1 MSDPR
6 PPPDAASPGGG
17 RALAPGLHVVAT
29 PIGNARDI
37 TLRALDVLRD
47 ADVLAAEDTRRL
59 RQLLGLHGIAV
70 GGRPLLPYHDHNG
83 AAQRPKLIAAMAAGR
98 TVAYASDAGTP
109 LVADPGYQLVRAAR
123 EAGHAVHA
131 VPGASAVLAA
141 LVTSGLPSDRFL
153 FAGFLPPAS
162 AARRAAIAELARVP
176 ATLVLFES
184 PARVNQTFT
193 DLCDILGGRPA
204 ALCRELTKRFEETRV
219 GTLTDIAAGL
229 RSDPPR
235 GEIVILVDRGDTRA
249 SGADLDAA
257 LRSAL
262 ATMRVRDAADA
273 VSRMLG
279 LPRGEVYRAALRL
292 SSADDGG
299 GSHE

>member
-1 MSDPR
+1 MSETPDP
-6 PPPDAASPGGG
+6 SPGGDAQSK
-17 RALAPGLHVVAT
+17 ALPPGLHIVAT

-59 RQLLGLHGIAV
+59 RQLMGLHGIPVAS
-70 GGRPLLPYHDHNG
+70 RPLVPYHDHNG
-83 AAQRPKLIAAMAAGR
+83 AAQRPKLIAALGAGR

-123 EAGHAVHA
+123 EAGHVVHA

-162 AARRAAIAELARVP
+162 AARRAAIAELSRVP

-193 DLCDILGGRPA
+193 DLCDILGDRQA

-229 RSDPPR
+229 RTDPPR
-235 GEIVILVDRGDTRA
+235 GEIVILIDRGDTRA
-249 SGADLDAA
+249 TEADLDAA

-262 ATMRVRDAADA
+262 ATMRVRDAADT

-279 LPRGEVYRAALRL
+279 LPRAVVYRAALRL
-292 SSADDGG
+292 ASGDDA
-299 GSHE
+299 EAPE

>member
-1 MSDPR
+1 
-6 PPPDAASPGGG
+6 
-17 RALAPGLHVVAT
+17 
-29 PIGNARDI
+29 
-37 TLRALDVLRD
+37 
-47 ADVLAAEDTRRL
+47 
-59 RQLLGLHGIAV
+59 
-70 GGRPLLPYHDHNG
+70 
-83 AAQRPKLIAAMAAGR
+83 
-98 TVAYASDAGTP
+98 
-109 LVADPGYQLVRAAR
+109 
-123 EAGHAVHA
+123 
-131 VPGASAVLAA
+131 VLAA

-193 DLCDILGGRPA
+193 DLCDILGDRQA
-204 ALCRELTKRFEETRV
+204 ALCRELTKRFEETRM
-219 GTLTDIAAGL
+219 GTLSEIAAGL
-229 RSDPPR
+229 CTDPPR

-249 SGADLDAA
+249 TSADLDTA
-257 LRSAL
+257 LRTAL

-292 SSADDGG
+292 SSGG
-299 GSHE
+299 DPGAPE

>member
-1 MSDPR
+1 MPDPR
-6 PPPDAASPGGG
+6 DPPDGGDVPPG
-17 RALAPGLHVVAT
+17 ALPPGLHVVAT

-37 TLRALDVLRD
+37 TLRALDVLRA

-59 RQLLGLHGIAV
+59 RQLMGLHGIPVA
-70 GGRPLLPYHDHNG
+70 GRPLVPYHDHNG
-83 AAQRPKLIAAMAAGR
+83 AAQRPRLLAALAAGR

-123 EAGHAVHA
+123 DAGHRVHA

-153 FAGFLPPAS
+153 FAGFLPPATGP
-162 AARRAAIAELARVP
+162 RRATIAELARVP

-184 PARVNQTFT
+184 PARVNRTFT
-193 DLCDILGGRPA
+193 DLCDILGDRNA

-219 GTLTDIAAGL
+219 GTLSDIAEGL
-229 RSDPPR
+229 RTDPPR
-235 GEIVILVDRGDTRA
+235 GEIVILIDRGVTRA
-249 SGADLDAA
+249 TSADLDSA
-257 LRSAL
+257 LRTAL
-262 ATMRVRDAADA
+262 ATMRVRDASDA
-273 VSRMLG
+273 VSAMLG

-292 SSADDGG
+292 SSGG
-299 GSHE
+299 AGRDAE

>member
-1 MSDPR
+1 MPDMPDP
-6 PPPDAASPGGG
+6 PTGGDALPKPLPA
-17 RALAPGLHVVAT
+17 GLHVVAT

-37 TLRALDVLRD
+37 TLRALDVLRG

-59 RQLLGLHGIAV
+59 RQLMALHGIPVA
-70 GGRPLLPYHDHNG
+70 GRPLVPYHDHNG
-83 AAQRPKLIAAMAAGR
+83 AAQRPKLVAALGEGR

-109 LVADPGYQLVRAAR
+109 LVADPGYQLVRAVR

-131 VPGASAVLAA
+131 VPGPSAVLAA

-162 AARRAAIAELARVP
+162 AARRAVIAELSRVP

-193 DLCDILGGRPA
+193 DLCDILGDRQA

-219 GTLTDIAAGL
+219 GTLTAIAAGL
-229 RSDPPR
+229 LADPPR
-235 GEIVILVDRGDTRA
+235 GEIVLLIDRGDTRA
-249 SGADLDAA
+249 SEADLDAA

-279 LPRGEVYRAALRL
+279 LPRAEVYRAALRL
-292 SSADDGG
+292 SSDTAGG
-299 GSHE
+299 AE